1 MKITSFDIYA
11 ELLKEKSGLSI
22 THDKSYLLES
32 RLKGIAQEQGH
43 PSVEAMATALQGVP
57 NPQLVE
63 QIIEAMTT
71 NETFFFR
78 DNTPFDLFKSTVM
91 PYMEKERT
99 AQRALK
105 IWSAASSSGQEPY
118 SLAMIL
124 KEAGGPWNSWN
135 IDILGTDI
143 SKDILAQAAEGS
155 YSQFEVQR
163 GLPIQM
169 LMAYFTQDDNRWVIN
184 EDIKKM
190 VRYQFLNL
198 LDNLAMVGTVDVIF
212 CRNVL
217 IYFDEATKTDIFER
231 LARQLPADGFLFLG
245 GAETVLGL
253 TDLFKPVPNSR
264 GLYAKADSIHVQPAA
279 AA

>member
-11 ELLKEKSGLSI
+11 EILKEKSGLSI

-32 RLKGIAQEQGH
+32 RLKSIAQEHGH
-43 PSVEAMATALQGVP
+43 ASVEAMAMTLRGVP
-57 NPQLVE
+57 DPKLIE

-78 DNTPFDLFKSTVM
+78 DNTPFDLFKSIVM

-99 AQRALK
+99 SQRALK
-105 IWSAASSSGQEPY
+105 IWSAAASSGQEPY

-124 KEAGGPWNSWN
+124 KEAGAPWSGWSL
-135 IDILGTDI
+135 DILGTDI
-143 SKDILAQAAEGS
+143 SKDILAQASEGA

-163 GLPIQM
+163 GLPIQL
-169 LMAYFTQDDNRWVIN
+169 LMAYFTQDGNRWLISD
-184 EDIKKM
+184 EIKKM
-190 VRYQFLNL
+190 VRYQYLNL
-198 LDNLAMVGTVDVIF
+198 LDSLMSIGSVDVIF

-217 IYFDEATKTDIFER
+217 IYFDEATKSDIFAR
-231 LARQLPADGFLFLG
+231 LAKQLKPDGFLFLG

-253 TDLFKPVPNSR
+253 SDDFKPVPNSR
-264 GLYAKADSIHVQPAA
+264 GLYARADSVHVQAA